1 MGGSVKGKAD
11 RADTSLDISLDE
23 ETIAQLDELIE
34 KHSTPAHRLTR
45 EEMLHLL
52 LEKAR
57 DLITQGESLLPHL
70 EPAAVAADEA
80 ASPSAPPP
88 DEEEKH

>member
-1 MGGSVKGKAD
+1 MKGKAD

-34 KHSTPAHRLTR
+34 KHSTPSHRLTR
-45 EEMLHLL
+45 EEMLHILMDQ
-52 LEKAR
+52 AR

-70 EPAAVAADEA
+70 EPLTADDEDEDEA
-80 ASPSAPPP
+80 AISSTPAPGDP
-88 DEEEKH
+88 ETH

>member
-1 MGGSVKGKAD
+1 MKGKAD

-34 KHSTPAHRLTR
+34 KHSTPSRRLTR

-70 EPAAVAADEA
+70 EPPAAEDEA
-80 ASPSAPPP
+80 ANASPPPP
-88 DEEEKH
+88 DDEEKH